1 MQSYEHGASPSGYP
15 LKPILQQKGP
25 NGEGQCDHPGWNNYP
40 FAGQPGLMSD
50 LRPAIEAYA
59 NTISPATLSQL
70 GTYLNALLAFLHQ
83 GSHTAI
89 GVENINQELIAEH
102 ATWLKKT
109 GVSKGYRAQHH
120 STGNRLLKHLHARSG
135 QENANLT
142 AIIHEDPV
150 LVPDGLLAAFLVS
163 NIAHRAWVN
172 QALKVRIGHQ
182 LRYRSAQI
190 NLASAIQIGLNRCP
204 PNRQVD
210 NRKTSRIFCIGNI
223 FIGLPS
229 RLKSQTVAN

>member
-1 MQSYEHGASPSGYP
+1 MNERTDALSPIELKVWCANRKASFNLSVYYNGKHEPSGSRDVY
-15 LKPILQQKGP
+15 
-25 NGEGQCDHPGWNNYP
+25 YP

-120 STGNRLLKHLHARSG
+120 STGNRLLKHLHG
-135 QENANLT
+135 
-142 AIIHEDPV
+142 
-150 LVPDGLLAAFLVS
+150 
-163 NIAHRAWVN
+163 
-172 QALKVRIGHQ
+172 
-182 LRYRSAQI
+182 
-190 NLASAIQIGLNRCP
+190 
-204 PNRQVD
+204 
-210 NRKTSRIFCIGNI
+210 
-223 FIGLPS
+223 
-229 RLKSQTVAN
+229 